1 MKAVVMA
8 GGEGTRLRPMT
19 SSMPKLLLPVVNRPI
34 MEHVLRLLK
43 RHGLTETVV
52 TVQFLASL
60 VRNYFGDGEE
70 LGMELT
76 YANEEKPLGTAGS
89 VKNAEEA
96 LKDDAFVVIS
106 GDALTDFD
114 LTDLINFH
122 KEKGA
127 LVTVCL
133 TRVPNPLEFGITI
146 VDEQGKVER
155 FLEKPTWGQVFS
167 DTVNTGIYV
176 MEPEVFDYVE
186 ADVSVDWSG
195 DVFPQ
200 LMKEGKPVYGYIAEG
215 YWEDVGTHESYVK
228 AQADVLEGKVDVE
241 IDGFEI
247 SPGVWVAEGAE
258 VHPDAV
264 LRGPLYI
271 GDYAKVEADVEM
283 REHTVIGSNVVVKSG
298 AFLHKAV
305 VHDNVYIGQHSNLR
319 GCVIGKNT
327 DIMRAARVEDG
338 AVIGDECLV
347 GEESIIQGNVRV
359 YPFKTIEAGA
369 FVNTS
374 VIWESR
380 GRRIS
385 SAPAASPAS
394 STWRSPGTRRAAR
407 GAYATTLKKGSTVT
421 TARDHSR
428 GARALKRAVISALQ
442 ASAIDVRDLENV
454 PLPVARQQ
462 TARGSAG
469 GIMIRTTPGVPDSVD
484 IMFFDERGADLS
496 QASQRKLDRVYAR
509 QEYRRAFPGEIG
521 DLHFPSSV
529 FDSYTG
535 SLLRNV
541 DTTGIAEA
549 GLKVVVDASNGSAGL
564 VLPSLLG
571 RLGVDSLTIN
581 PGLDESRPTETRDA
595 RRSGL
600 VRLGEIV
607 ASARAAFGVR
617 FDPVGERLSLVDEK
631 GRIVEDDRAL
641 LVMLDLVA
649 AERRSGRVALPVTTT
664 RIAEQVAAYHGTQV
678 EWTTTSPDDLT
689 RVGRDEGTIFGG
701 DGRGGF
707 IIPEFSSVFDGAA
720 AFVRLI
726 GLVARTQLTLSQIDA
741 RIPRAHVL
749 KRDLATPWAVKG
761 LVMRR
766 VVEEAGDR
774 SVDTTDGVRVV
785 EADGRWVMVLPDP
798 AEAVTHLWAEGPT
811 TRRHSSCSTSGRP
824 SWTALVTEPSYGPV
838 GACHGR
844 RPVRRWGHSEV
855 GASTCDDV
863 RHAAAAPRSEQSLT
877 PREPEASR
885 CLHVAADERDGP
897 QPRRRIRG
905 GGGP

>member
-19 SSMPKLLLPVVNRPI
+19 ASMPKPLLPVANRPI

-60 VRNYFGDGEE
+60 VKNYFGDGEE
-70 LGMELT
+70 LGMDLT
-76 YANEEKPLGTAGS
+76 YAHEEKPLGTAGS
-89 VKNAEEA
+89 VKNAEDA
-96 LKDDAFVVIS
+96 LKNDSFLVIS

-114 LTDLINFH
+114 LTELIRYH
-122 KEKGA
+122 RERGA

-146 VDEQGKVER
+146 VDEDGRVDR

-186 ADVSVDWSG
+186 PDIPVDWSG
-195 DVFPQ
+195 DVFPR
-200 LMKEGKPVYGYIAEG
+200 LMKEGKPVFGYVAEG

-247 SPGVWVAEGAE
+247 SPGVWIAEGAE
-258 VHPDAV
+258 VHPDAK

-271 GDYAKVEADVEM
+271 GDYAKIEAGAEI
-283 REHTVIGSNVVVKSG
+283 REHTVIGSNVVVKSD

-305 VHDNVYIGQHSNLR
+305 VHDNVYIGPQTNLR
-319 GCVIGKNT
+319 GCVVGKNT
-327 DIMRAARVEDG
+327 DVMRAARIEDG

-347 GEESIIQGNVRV
+347 GEESIVQGNVRV
-359 YPFKTIEAGA
+359 YPFKTVEAGA

-374 VIWESR
+374 VIWE
-380 GRRIS
+380 
-385 SAPAASPAS
+385 
-394 STWRSPGTRRAAR
+394 AR
-407 GAYATTLKKGSTVT
+407 GQANLFGARGVSGILNVEITPELAVRLASAYATTLKKGSTVT

-469 GIMIRTTPGVPDSVD
+469 GVMIRTTPGVPDSVD

-496 QASQRKLDRVYAR
+496 QAGQRKLDRVYAR

-521 DLHFPSSV
+521 DLRFPASV
-529 FDSYTG
+529 FDAYTG
-535 SLLRNV
+535 SVLRAV
-541 DTTGIAEA
+541 DITGVAES
-549 GLKVVVDASNGSAGL
+549 GLKIVVDAANGSAGL

-571 RLGVDSLTIN
+571 RLGVDALTIN
-581 PGLDESRPTETRDA
+581 PGLDEARPTETAEA
-595 RRSGL
+595 RRAGL

-617 FDPVGERLSLVDEK
+617 FDPVGERLALVDER
-631 GRIVEDDRAL
+631 GRIIEDQRAL
-641 LVMLDLVA
+641 LVMLDLIA

-689 RVGRDEGTIFGG
+689 RVAHKESSVFGG
-701 DGRGGF
+701 DGQGAF
-707 IIPEFSSVFDGAA
+707 IVPEFSSVFDATA
-720 AFVRLI
+720 AFTRLI
-726 GLVARTQLTLSQIDA
+726 ALVARTQLSLSQIDA

-749 KRDLATPWAVKG
+749 RRDVATPWAIKG

-766 VVEEAGDR
+766 VVEAAGDR
-774 SVDTTDGVRVV
+774 TIDTTDGVRVV
-785 EADGRWVMVLPDP
+785 EPDGRWILVLPDP
-798 AEAVTHLWAEGPT
+798 AEAVTHLWAEGP
-811 TRRHSSCSTSGRP
+811 
-824 SWTALVTEPSYGPV
+824 
-838 GACHGR
+838 
-844 RPVRRWGHSEV
+844 
-855 GASTCDDV
+855 DD
-863 RHAAAAPRSEQSLT
+863 AAAQELLDHWSGVVDS
-877 PREPEASR
+877 
-885 CLHVAADERDGP
+885 ADR
-897 QPRRRIRG
+897 
-905 GGGP
+905 

>member
-19 SSMPKLLLPVVNRPI
+19 ASMPKPLLPVVNKPI
-34 MEHVLRLLK
+34 MEHVLKLLK

-60 VRNYFGDGEE
+60 VKNYFGDGEE
-70 LGMELT
+70 LGMELS
-76 YANEEKPLGTAGS
+76 YAHEEKPLGTAGS

-96 LKDDAFVVIS
+96 LKDDAFLVIS

-114 LTDLINFH
+114 LSDLIRFH
-122 KEKGA
+122 RERGA
-127 LVTVCL
+127 MVTVCL

-146 VDEQGKVER
+146 VDEDGKVDR

-186 ADVSVDWSG
+186 ADTSVDWSG
-195 DVFPQ
+195 DVFPR
-200 LMKEGKPVYGYIAEG
+200 LMEEGKPIYGYVAEG
-215 YWEDVGTHESYVK
+215 YWEDVGTHESYVQ

-241 IDGFEI
+241 RDGFEI

-258 VHPDAV
+258 VHPEAE

-271 GDYAKVEADVEM
+271 GDYAKVESGAEV
-283 REHTVIGSNVVVKSG
+283 REHSVIGSNVVVKSG
-298 AFLHKAV
+298 AFLHRAV
-305 VHDNVYIGQHSNLR
+305 VHDNVYVGPQSNLR

-327 DIMRAARVEDG
+327 DIMRASRIEDG
-338 AVIGDECLV
+338 AVVGDECFI
-347 GEESIIQGNVRV
+347 GEESIVQGNVRI

-380 GRRIS
+380 GQ
-385 SAPAASPAS
+385 AHLF
-394 STWRSPGTRRAAR
+394 GAR
-407 GAYATTLKKGSTVT
+407 GVSGILNVEITPELAVRLAGAYATTLKKGSTVC

-428 GARALKRAVISALQ
+428 GARALKRAIISALQ

-454 PLPVARQQ
+454 PLPVAREQ

-469 GIMIRTTPGVPDSVD
+469 GIMIRTTTGVPDSVD

-496 QASQRKLDRVYAR
+496 QAKQRKLDRVYAR

-521 DLHFPSSV
+521 DLSFPSSV
-529 FDSYTG
+529 YDSYTG
-535 SLLRNV
+535 SLLRAV
-541 DTTGIAEA
+541 DTTGIAES

-581 PGLDESRPTETRDA
+581 PGLDESRPTETA
-595 RRSGL
+595 ESRRAGL

-617 FDPVGERLSLVDEK
+617 FDPVGERISLVDEH

-678 EWTTTSPDDLT
+678 EWTTTSTDDLA
-689 RVGRDEGTIFGG
+689 RVSRDEATVFGG

-707 IIPEFSSVFDGAA
+707 IVPEFSSVFDGAA

-741 RIPRAHVL
+741 RIPQAHVSR
-749 KRDLATPWAVKG
+749 RDLPTPWAVKG
-761 LVMRR
+761 LVMRT
-766 VVEEAGDR
+766 VVEAAGDR

-785 EADGRWVMVLPDP
+785 ESDGRWVMVLPDP
-798 AEAVTHLWAEGPT
+798 AEAVTHLWAEGP
-811 TRRHSSCSTSGRP
+811 
-824 SWTALVTEPSYGPV
+824 
-838 GACHGR
+838 
-844 RPVRRWGHSEV
+844 
-855 GASTCDDV
+855 D
-863 RHAAAAPRSEQSLT
+863 
-877 PREPEASR
+877 EASAQA
-885 CLHVAADERDGP
+885 LLDEWAAVVDSAGH
-897 QPRRRIRG
+897 
-905 GGGP
+905 

>member
-19 SSMPKLLLPVVNRPI
+19 ASMPKPLLPVANRPI

-43 RHGLTETVV
+43 RHGLNETVV

-60 VRNYFGDGEE
+60 VKNYFGDGEE
-70 LGMELT
+70 LGMDLT
-76 YANEEKPLGTAGS
+76 YAHEEKPLGTAGS

-96 LKDDAFVVIS
+96 LRDDSFLVIS

-114 LTDLINFH
+114 LTDLVRFH
-122 KEKGA
+122 RERGA

-146 VDEQGKVER
+146 VDDEGRVER

-186 ADVSVDWSG
+186 PDTSVDWSG
-195 DVFPQ
+195 DVFPR
-200 LMKEGKPVYGYIAEG
+200 LMKEGRPIFGYVAEG

-247 SPGVWVAEGAE
+247 SPGVWIAEGAE
-258 VHPDAV
+258 VHPDAK
-264 LRGPLYI
+264 LRGPLYV
-271 GDYAKVEADVEM
+271 GDYAKIEAGSEV
-283 REHTVIGSNVVVKSG
+283 REHTVIGSNVVVKSD
-298 AFLHKAV
+298 AFLHRAV
-305 VHDNVYIGQHSNLR
+305 VHDNVYIGPGTNLR

-327 DIMRAARVEDG
+327 DVMRAARIEDG
-338 AVIGDECLV
+338 AVIGDECLI
-347 GEESIIQGNVRV
+347 GEESIVQGNVRV

-374 VIWESR
+374 VIWE
-380 GRRIS
+380 
-385 SAPAASPAS
+385 
-394 STWRSPGTRRAAR
+394 AR
-407 GAYATTLKKGSTVT
+407 GQAQLFGARGVSGILNVEITPELVVRLASAYATTLKKGSTVT

-469 GIMIRTTPGVPDSVD
+469 GVMIRTTPGVPDSVD

-496 QASQRKLDRVYAR
+496 QARQRKLDRVYAR

-521 DLHFPSSV
+521 DLRFPASV
-529 FDSYTG
+529 FDAYTG
-535 SLLRNV
+535 SVLRAV
-541 DTTGIAEA
+541 DTTGLSESGI
-549 GLKVVVDASNGSAGL
+549 KVVVDAANGSAGL

-571 RLGVDSLTIN
+571 RLGVDALTIN
-581 PGLDESRPTETRDA
+581 PGLDEARPTESAETRRA
-595 RRSGL
+595 GL

-617 FDPVGERLSLVDEK
+617 FDPVGERLALVDER
-631 GRIVEDDRAL
+631 GRIIEDQRAL
-641 LVMLDLVA
+641 LVMLDLIA
-649 AERRSGRVALPVTTT
+649 AERRGGRVALPVTTT

-678 EWTTTSPDDLT
+678 DWSTTSPDDLT
-689 RVGRDEGTIFGG
+689 RAAHLDDAVFGG
-701 DGRGGF
+701 DGRGGL
-707 IIPEFSSVFDGAA
+707 IVPEFSSVFDATA
-720 AFVRLI
+720 AFARLL
-726 GLVARTQLTLSQIDA
+726 GLVARTQLSLSQIDA
-741 RIPRAHVL
+741 RIPRAHVQR
-749 KRDLATPWAVKG
+749 RDVATPWAVKG

-766 VVEEAGDR
+766 VVEAAGDR

-785 EADGRWVMVLPDP
+785 EPDGRWVLVLPDP
-798 AEAVTHLWAEGPT
+798 AEAVTHLWAEGP
-811 TRRHSSCSTSGRP
+811 
-824 SWTALVTEPSYGPV
+824 
-838 GACHGR
+838 
-844 RPVRRWGHSEV
+844 
-855 GASTCDDV
+855 DD
-863 RHAAAAPRSEQSLT
+863 AAAQELLDDW
-877 PREPEASR
+877 SR
-885 CLHVAADERDGP
+885 VVEGAEG
-897 QPRRRIRG
+897 
-905 GGGP
+905 

>member
-19 SSMPKLLLPVVNRPI
+19 ASMPKPLLPVANRPI

-43 RHGLTETVV
+43 RHGLNETVV

-70 LGMELT
+70 LDMELT

-96 LKDDAFVVIS
+96 LRDDSFLVIS

-114 LTDLINFH
+114 LTDLIRFH
-122 KEKGA
+122 KEQGA
-127 LVTVCL
+127 MVTVCL

-146 VDEQGKVER
+146 LDDEGKVER

-186 ADVSVDWSG
+186 SDVSVDWSG

-200 LMKEGKPVYGYIAEG
+200 MLKEGKPIYGYVAEG

-271 GDYAKVEADVEM
+271 GDYAKIEGDVEI
-283 REHTVIGSNVVVKSG
+283 REHSVIGSNVVVRSG
-298 AFLHKAV
+298 AFLHRAV
-305 VHDNVYIGQHSNLR
+305 VHDNVYVGQQSNLR

-327 DIMRAARVEDG
+327 DVMRASRIEDG
-338 AVIGDECLV
+338 AVVGDECFI
-347 GEESIIQGNVRV
+347 GEESIVLGTVRI

-369 FVNTS
+369 FVNDS

-380 GRRIS
+380 GQARLFGARGIS
-385 SAPAASPAS
+385 GILNVEITPELCVRLA
-394 STWRSPGTRRAAR
+394 

-469 GIMIRTTPGVPDSVD
+469 GIMIRTSPGRPDSVD
-484 IMFFDERGADLS
+484 IMFFDARGADLS
-496 QASQRKLDRVYAR
+496 QAGQRKLDRVYAR

-529 FDSYTG
+529 YDSYTG
-535 SLLRNV
+535 SVLRSV
-541 DTTGIAEA
+541 DTAGVAES

-581 PGLDESRPTETRDA
+581 PGLDESRPTETVDA
-595 RRSGL
+595 RRAGL

-607 ASARAAFGVR
+607 ASARADFGVR
-617 FDPVGERLSLVDEK
+617 FDPVGERLSLVDER
-631 GRIVEDDRAL
+631 GRIIEDQRAL
-641 LVMLDLVA
+641 LVMLDLIA
-649 AERRSGRVALPVTTT
+649 SERRSGRVALPVTTT

-689 RVGRDEGTIFGG
+689 RVCRDEATAFAG

-707 IIPEFSSVFDGAA
+707 IVPEFSSVFDGVAS
-720 AFVRLI
+720 FVRLI
-726 GLVARTQLTLSQIDA
+726 GLVARTQLTLSEIDA
-741 RIPRAHVL
+741 RIPRAHVQR
-749 KRDLATPWAVKG
+749 RDLATPWAVKG
-761 LVMRR
+761 LVMRT
-766 VVEEAGDR
+766 VVEAAGDR
-774 SVDTTDGVRVV
+774 YVDTTDGVRVV
-785 EADGRWVMVLPDP
+785 ESDGRWALVLPDP
-798 AEAVTHLWAEGPT
+798 SEAVTHLWAEGPDDA
-811 TRRHSSCSTSGRP
+811 SSQSLLDE
-824 SWTALVTEPSYGPV
+824 W
-838 GACHGR
+838 
-844 RPVRRWGHSEV
+844 
-855 GASTCDDV
+855 
-863 RHAAAAPRSEQSLT
+863 AAAVDNA
-877 PREPEASR
+877 
-885 CLHVAADERDGP
+885 GK
-897 QPRRRIRG
+897 
-905 GGGP
+905 

>member
-19 SSMPKLLLPVVNRPI
+19 SSMPKPLLPVANRPI

-43 RHGLTETVV
+43 RHGLNETVV

-96 LKDDAFVVIS
+96 LKDDAFLVIS

-114 LTDLINFH
+114 LSDLIAFH

-127 LVTVCL
+127 MVTVCL

-146 VDEQGKVER
+146 VDEEGKVER

-200 LMKEGKPVYGYIAEG
+200 LMKEGKPIYGYIAEG

-228 AQADVLEGKVDVE
+228 AQADVLEGKVDVD

-264 LRGPLYI
+264 LRGPLFI
-271 GDYAKVEADVEM
+271 GDYAKVEAGAEI

-305 VHDNVYIGQHSNLR
+305 IHDNVYIGEQCNLR

-327 DIMRAARVEDG
+327 DIMRAARIEDG

-347 GEESIIQGNVRV
+347 GEESIVQGNVRV

-380 GRRIS
+380 GQAHLRRQGCHRH
-385 SAPAASPAS
+385 PE
-394 STWRSPGTRRAAR
+394 RGDHPGSGRAAGR
-407 GAYATTLKKGSTVT
+407 CVRDDPEEGSTVT

-469 GIMIRTTPGVPDSVD
+469 GIMIRTSPGVPDSVD

-496 QASQRKLDRVYAR
+496 QAGQRKLDRVYAR

-521 DLHFPSSV
+521 DLHFPASV

-541 DTTGIAEA
+541 DITGIADSN
-549 GLKVVVDASNGSAGL
+549 LKVVIDASNGSSGL

-571 RLGVDSLTIN
+571 RLGVDALTIN
-581 PGLDESRPTETRDA
+581 PGLDESRPTESADT
-595 RRSGL
+595 RRSGM

-617 FDPVGERLSLVDEK
+617 FDPVGERLSLVDER
-631 GRIVEDDRAL
+631 GRIIEDDRAL

-689 RVGRDEGTIFGG
+689 RVGREETTIFGG

-707 IIPEFSSVFDGAA
+707 IIPEFSSVFDGSAA
-720 AFVRLI
+720 LVRLV

-741 RIPRAHVL
+741 RIPKAHVL

-766 VVEEAGDR
+766 VVEAAGER
-774 SVDTTDGVRVV
+774 HVDTTDGVRVV
-785 EADGRWVMVLPDP
+785 ETDGRWVMVLPDP
-798 AEAVTHLWAEGPT
+798 AEAVTHLWAEGPDDA
-811 TRRHSSCSTSGRP
+811 SAQ
-824 SWTALVTEPSYGPV
+824 AL
-838 GACHGR
+838 
-844 RPVRRWGHSEV
+844 
-855 GASTCDDV
+855 
-863 RHAAAAPRSEQSLT
+863 L
-877 PREPEASR
+877 
-885 CLHVAADERDGP
+885 DEWSAVVDSAG
-897 QPRRRIRG
+897 Q
-905 GGGP
+905 

>member
-19 SSMPKLLLPVVNRPI
+19 ASMPKPLLPVVNRPI

-60 VRNYFGDGEE
+60 VKNYFGDGED
-70 LGMELT
+70 LGMDLT
-76 YANEEKPLGTAGS
+76 YAHEEKPLGTAGS

-96 LKDDAFVVIS
+96 LKDAPFLVIS

-114 LTDLINFH
+114 LSDLIRFH
-122 KEKGA
+122 RERGA
-127 LVTVCL
+127 MVTVCL

-146 VDEQGKVER
+146 VDDDGRVER

-176 MEPEVFDYVE
+176 MEPQVFDYVE
-186 ADVSVDWSG
+186 AGVSVDWSG
-195 DVFPQ
+195 DVFPR
-200 LMKEGKPVYGYIAEG
+200 LMKEGHPVYGYIAEG

-247 SPGVWVAEGAE
+247 SPGVWIAEGAE
-258 VHPDAV
+258 VHPDAK

-271 GDYAKVEADVEM
+271 GDYAKVEAGSEI
-283 REHTVIGSNVVVKSG
+283 REHSVIGSNVVVKSD
-298 AFLHKAV
+298 AFLHRAV
-305 VHDNVYIGQHSNLR
+305 VHDNVYIGPQTNLR
-319 GCVIGKNT
+319 GCVVGKNT
-327 DIMRAARVEDG
+327 DVMRAARIEDG

-347 GEESIIQGNVRV
+347 GEESIVQGNVRV
-359 YPFKTIEAGA
+359 YPFKTVEAGA

-380 GRRIS
+380 GQ
-385 SAPAASPAS
+385 AQLF
-394 STWRSPGTRRAAR
+394 GAR
-407 GAYATTLKKGSTVT
+407 GVSGILNVEITPELAVRLASAYATTLKKGSTVT

-469 GIMIRTTPGVPDSVD
+469 GVMIRTTPGRSDSVD

-496 QASQRKLDRVYAR
+496 QAGQRKLDRVYAR

-521 DLHFPSSV
+521 DLRFPASV
-529 FDSYTG
+529 FDAYTG
-535 SLLRNV
+535 SVLRAV
-541 DTTGIAEA
+541 DTTGVAES
-549 GLKVVVDASNGSAGL
+549 GLKIVVDAANGSAGL

-571 RLGVDSLTIN
+571 RLGVDALTIN
-581 PGLDESRPTETRDA
+581 PGLDEARPTESADA
-595 RRSGL
+595 RRAGL

-607 ASARAAFGVR
+607 SSARAAFGVR
-617 FDPVGERLSLVDEK
+617 FDPVGERLALVDER
-631 GRIVEDDRAL
+631 GRIIEDQRAL

-678 EWTTTSPDDLT
+678 EWTTTSPHDLT
-689 RVGRDEGTIFGG
+689 HAAHKEGSVFGG
-701 DGRGGF
+701 DGQGGF
-707 IIPEFSSVFDGAA
+707 IIPEFSSVFDATA
-720 AFVRLI
+720 AFARLI
-726 GLVARTQLTLSQIDA
+726 GLVARTQLSLSQIDA

-749 KRDLATPWAVKG
+749 RRDIATPWAVKG
-761 LVMRR
+761 LVMRS
-766 VVEEAGDR
+766 VVEAAGER

-785 EADGRWVMVLPDP
+785 EPDGRWVLVLPDP
-798 AEAVTHLWAEGPT
+798 AEAVTHLWAEGP
-811 TRRHSSCSTSGRP
+811 
-824 SWTALVTEPSYGPV
+824 
-838 GACHGR
+838 
-844 RPVRRWGHSEV
+844 
-855 GASTCDDV
+855 DD
-863 RHAAAAPRSEQSLT
+863 AAASELLDTWS
-877 PREPEASR
+877 S
-885 CLHVAADERDGP
+885 VVDGADR
-897 QPRRRIRG
+897 
-905 GGGP
+905 

>member
-19 SSMPKLLLPVVNRPI
+19 SSMPKPLLPVANRPI

-43 RHGLTETVV
+43 RHGLNETVV

-70 LGMELT
+70 LDMELN

-96 LKDDAFVVIS
+96 LKDDSFLVIS

-114 LTDLINFH
+114 LTELIDYH
-122 KEKGA
+122 KRKGA
-127 LVTVCL
+127 FVTVCL
-133 TRVPNPLEFGITI
+133 TRVPNHLEFGITI
-146 VDEQGKVER
+146 VDDDGRVER

-176 MEPEVFDYVE
+176 MEPEVFDYVDP
-186 ADVSVDWSG
+186 DVSVDWSG

-200 LMKEGKPVYGYIAEG
+200 LMKEGKPVYGFIAEG

-228 AQADVLEGKVDVE
+228 AQADVLEGKVAVE
-241 IDGFEI
+241 MDGFEI

-264 LRGPLYI
+264 LRGPLFI
-271 GDYAKVEADVEM
+271 GDYAKVEANTEI
-283 REHTVIGSNVVVKSG
+283 REHSVIGSNVVVKSG
-298 AFLHKAV
+298 AFLHRAV
-305 VHDNVYIGQHSNLR
+305 VHDNVYIGPQANLR

-327 DIMRAARVEDG
+327 DVMRAARIEDG

-347 GEESIIQGNVRV
+347 GEESIVQGNVRV
-359 YPFKTIEAGA
+359 YPFKTVEAGA

-380 GRRIS
+380 GQ
-385 SAPAASPAS
+385 AHLF
-394 STWRSPGTRRAAR
+394 GAR
-407 GAYATTLKKGSTVT
+407 GVSGILNVEITPELAVRLAGAYATTLKKGSSVT

-428 GARALKRAVISALQ
+428 GARALKRAMISALQ
-442 ASAIDVRDLENV
+442 TSAIDVRDLENV

-469 GIMIRTTPGVPDSVD
+469 GIMIRTTPGVQDNVD

-496 QASQRKLDRVYAR
+496 QAAQRKLDRIFAR

-521 DLHFPSSV
+521 DLTFPASV
-529 FDSYTG
+529 YDSYTG
-535 SLLRNV
+535 SLLRSV
-541 DTTGIAEA
+541 DTTGVAEA
-549 GLKVVVDASNGSAGL
+549 GLKVVVDAAGGSAGL

-571 RLGVDSLTIN
+571 RLGVDALTIN
-581 PGLDESRPTETRDA
+581 PCLDESRPTETPEE

-600 VRLGEIV
+600 LRLGDIV
-607 ASARAAFGVR
+607 ASARAAFGIR
-617 FDPVGERLSLVDEK
+617 FDPVGERLSLVDER
-631 GRIVEDDRAL
+631 GAIIEDDRAL
-641 LVMLDLVA
+641 LVMLDLIA

-678 EWTTTSPDDLT
+678 EWTTTSPHDLT
-689 RVGRDEGTIFGG
+689 RVCRDETTVFGG
-701 DGRGGF
+701 DGQGGY
-707 IIPEFSSVFDGAA
+707 ITPEFSSVFDGSA

-726 GLVARTQLTLSQIDA
+726 GLVARAQLTLSQIDA

-749 KRDLATPWAVKG
+749 RHDLATPWAVKG
-761 LVMRR
+761 LVMRT
-766 VVEEAGDR
+766 VVEAAGER
-774 SVDTTDGVRVV
+774 FVDTTDGIRVV
-785 EADGRWVMVLPDP
+785 ESDGRWVMVLPDP
-798 AEAVTHLWAEGPT
+798 AEAITHLWAEGP
-811 TRRHSSCSTSGRP
+811 
-824 SWTALVTEPSYGPV
+824 
-838 GACHGR
+838 
-844 RPVRRWGHSEV
+844 
-855 GASTCDDV
+855 D
-863 RHAAAAPRSEQSLT
+863 
-877 PREPEASR
+877 EASAQA
-885 CLHVAADERDGP
+885 LLDEWSAVVDSAGR
-897 QPRRRIRG
+897 
-905 GGGP
+905 

>member
-1 MKAVVMA
+1 MKAVLMA

-19 SSMPKLLLPVVNRPI
+19 ASMPKPLLPVANRPI

-43 RHGLTETVV
+43 RHGLTETVI

-60 VRNYFGDGEE
+60 VKNYFGDGEE
-70 LGMELT
+70 LGMDLT

-89 VKNAEEA
+89 VKNAEAA
-96 LKDDAFVVIS
+96 LKDDAFLVIS

-114 LTDLINFH
+114 LTDLIRSH
-122 KEKGA
+122 RERGA
-127 LVTVCL
+127 MVTVCL

-146 VDEQGKVER
+146 VDDDGRVER

-186 ADVSVDWSG
+186 SGVPVDWSS
-195 DVFPQ
+195 DVFPK
-200 LMKEGKPVYGYIAEG
+200 LMAEGRPIHGYVAEG
-215 YWEDVGTHESYVK
+215 YWEDVGTLESYVK
-228 AQADVLEGKVDVE
+228 AQADVLERKVEVE

-247 SPGVWVAEGAE
+247 SPGVWTAEGAE
-258 VHPDAV
+258 VHPDAR

-271 GDYAKVEADVEM
+271 GDYAKVEAGAEI
-283 REHTVIGSNVVVKSG
+283 REHSIIGSNVIVKAD
-298 AFLHKAV
+298 AFLHRAV
-305 VHDNVYIGQHSNLR
+305 VHDNVYIGQQSNLR
-319 GCVIGKNT
+319 GCVIGRNT
-327 DIMRAARVEDG
+327 DIMRAARIEDG
-338 AVIGDECLV
+338 AVIGDECLI
-347 GEESIIQGNVRV
+347 GEESIVQGNVRV
-359 YPFKTIEAGA
+359 YPFKTVEAGA

-380 GRRIS
+380 GQ
-385 SAPAASPAS
+385 AHLF
-394 STWRSPGTRRAAR
+394 GAR
-407 GAYATTLKKGSTVT
+407 GVSGILNVEITPELAVRLASAYATTLKKGAMVT

-469 GIMIRTTPGVPDSVD
+469 GVMIRTTPGVPDSVD

-496 QASQRKLDRVYAR
+496 QAGQRKLDRVYAR
-509 QEYRRAFPGEIG
+509 QEFRRAFPGEIG
-521 DLHFPSSV
+521 DLRFPASV

-535 SLLRNV
+535 SVLRSV
-541 DTTGIAEA
+541 DATGVSEA
-549 GLKVVVDASNGSAGL
+549 GLKVVVDAANGSAGL

-571 RLGVDSLTIN
+571 RLGVEALTVN
-581 PGLDESRPTETRDA
+581 PGLDESRPTETAEERQA
-595 RRSGL
+595 GL

-617 FDPVGERLSLVDEK
+617 FDPVGERLALVDDR
-631 GRIVEDDRAL
+631 GQVIDDQRAL

-678 EWTTTSPDDLT
+678 AWTTTSPDDLT
-689 RVGRDEGTIFGG
+689 RAGHQDGAIFGG

-707 IIPEFSSVFDGAA
+707 IIPEFSSVFDAA
-720 AFVRLI
+720 AALTRLT
-726 GLVARTQLTLSQIDA
+726 GLVARTQLSLSQIEA

-749 KRDLATPWAVKG
+749 RCDVATPWAVKG
-761 LVMRR
+761 MVMRR
-766 VVEEAGDR
+766 VVEAAGER

-785 EADGRWVMVLPDP
+785 EPDGRWVMVLPDP
-798 AEAVTHLWAEGPT
+798 AEAVTHLWAEGPDDEAAQALLDT
-811 TRRHSSCSTSGRP
+811 WCEVVDSSDR
-824 SWTALVTEPSYGPV
+824 
-838 GACHGR
+838 
-844 RPVRRWGHSEV
+844 
-855 GASTCDDV
+855 
-863 RHAAAAPRSEQSLT
+863 
-877 PREPEASR
+877 
-885 CLHVAADERDGP
+885 
-897 QPRRRIRG
+897 
-905 GGGP
+905 

>member
-19 SSMPKLLLPVVNRPI
+19 SSMPKPLLPVANRPI

-43 RHGLTETVV
+43 RHGLNETVV

-60 VRNYFGDGEE
+60 VKNYFGDGEE

-96 LKDDAFVVIS
+96 LKDDTFLVIS

-114 LTDLINFH
+114 LTDLIAFH
-122 KEKGA
+122 KEKGG

-146 VDEQGKVER
+146 VDEGGQVER

-200 LMKEGKPVYGYIAEG
+200 LMKEGKPIYGYVAEG

-228 AQADVLEGKVDVE
+228 AQADVLERKVDVE

-264 LRGPLYI
+264 LRGPVYI
-271 GDYAKVEADVEM
+271 GDYAKIEAGAEL
-283 REHTVIGSNVVVKSG
+283 REHTVVGSNVVVKTG
-298 AFLHKAV
+298 AFLHRAV
-305 VHDNVYIGQHSNLR
+305 IHDNVYIGQHCNLR
-319 GCVIGKNT
+319 GCVVGKNT
-327 DIMRAARVEDG
+327 DIMRAARIEDG

-380 GRRIS
+380 GQ
-385 SAPAASPAS
+385 AHLF
-394 STWRSPGTRRAAR
+394 GAR
-407 GAYATTLKKGSTVT
+407 GVSGILNVEITPELAVRLAGAYATTLKKGSTVT

-469 GIMIRTTPGVPDSVD
+469 GIMIRTSPGVPDSVD

-496 QASQRKLDRVYAR
+496 QARQRKLDRVYAR

-541 DTTGIAEA
+541 DTTGIAAA

-571 RLGVDSLTIN
+571 RLGVDALTIN
-581 PGLDESRPTETRDA
+581 PGLDESRPTESADT

-607 ASARAAFGVR
+607 SSARAAFGVR
-617 FDPVGERLSLVDEK
+617 FDPVGERLSLVDER

-641 LVMLDLVA
+641 LVLLDLVA

-664 RIAEQVAAYHGTQV
+664 RVAEQVAAYHGTQV

-689 RVGRDEGTIFGG
+689 RVGRQEGTIFGG

-707 IIPEFSSVFDGAA
+707 IVPEFSSVFDGSA

-749 KRDLATPWAVKG
+749 RRDLATPWAVKG

-766 VVEEAGDR
+766 VVEAAGDR
-774 SVDTTDGVRVV
+774 DVDTTDGVRVV

-798 AEAVTHLWAEGPT
+798 AEAVTHLWAEGPDDA
-811 TRRHSSCSTSGRP
+811 SAQALLDEWSTVVDS
-824 SWTALVTEPSYGPV
+824 A
-838 GACHGR
+838 
-844 RPVRRWGHSEV
+844 GH
-855 GASTCDDV
+855 
-863 RHAAAAPRSEQSLT
+863 
-877 PREPEASR
+877 
-885 CLHVAADERDGP
+885 
-897 QPRRRIRG
+897 
-905 GGGP
+905 

>member
-19 SSMPKLLLPVVNRPI
+19 ASMPKPLLPVANRPI

-43 RHGLTETVV
+43 RHGLNETVV

-70 LGMELT
+70 LDMELT

-96 LKDDAFVVIS
+96 LRDDSFLVIS

-114 LTDLINFH
+114 LTDLIRFH
-122 KEKGA
+122 KEQGA
-127 LVTVCL
+127 MVTVCL

-146 VDEQGKVER
+146 LDDEGKVER

-186 ADVSVDWSG
+186 SDVSVDWSG
-195 DVFPQ
+195 DVFPRM
-200 LMKEGKPVYGYIAEG
+200 LKEGKPIYGYVAEG

-264 LRGPLYI
+264 LRGPLYV
-271 GDYAKVEADVEM
+271 GDYAKIEGDVEI
-283 REHTVIGSNVVVKSG
+283 REHSVIGSNVVVRSG
-298 AFLHKAV
+298 AFLHRAV
-305 VHDNVYIGQHSNLR
+305 VHDNVYVGQQSNLR

-327 DIMRAARVEDG
+327 DVMRASRIEDG
-338 AVIGDECLV
+338 AVVGDECFI
-347 GEESIIQGNVRV
+347 GEESIVLGNVRI

-369 FVNTS
+369 FVNDS

-380 GRRIS
+380 GQARLFGARGIS
-385 SAPAASPAS
+385 GILNVEITPELCVRLA
-394 STWRSPGTRRAAR
+394 

-469 GIMIRTTPGVPDSVD
+469 GIMIRTSPGRPDSVD
-484 IMFFDERGADLS
+484 IMFFDARGADLS
-496 QASQRKLDRVYAR
+496 QAGQRKLDRVYAR

-529 FDSYTG
+529 YDSYTG
-535 SLLRNV
+535 SVLRAV
-541 DTTGIAEA
+541 DTTSVAES

-581 PGLDESRPTETRDA
+581 PGLDESRPTETVDA
-595 RRSGL
+595 RRAGL

-607 ASARAAFGVR
+607 ASARADFGVR
-617 FDPVGERLSLVDEK
+617 FDPVGERLSLVDER
-631 GRIVEDDRAL
+631 GRIIEDQRAL
-641 LVMLDLVA
+641 LVMLDLIA
-649 AERRSGRVALPVTTT
+649 SERRSGRVALPVTTT

-689 RVGRDEGTIFGG
+689 RVCRDEATAFAG

-707 IIPEFSSVFDGAA
+707 IVPEFSSVFDGVAS
-720 AFVRLI
+720 FVRLI
-726 GLVARTQLTLSQIDA
+726 GLVARTQLTLSEIDA
-741 RIPRAHVL
+741 RIPRAHVQR
-749 KRDLATPWAVKG
+749 RDLATPWAVKG
-761 LVMRR
+761 LVMRT
-766 VVEEAGDR
+766 VVEAAGDR
-774 SVDTTDGVRVV
+774 YVDTTDGVRVV
-785 EADGRWVMVLPDP
+785 ESDGRWALVLPDP
-798 AEAVTHLWAEGPT
+798 SEAVTHLWAEGPDDA
-811 TRRHSSCSTSGRP
+811 SSQSLLDE
-824 SWTALVTEPSYGPV
+824 W
-838 GACHGR
+838 
-844 RPVRRWGHSEV
+844 
-855 GASTCDDV
+855 
-863 RHAAAAPRSEQSLT
+863 AAAVDNA
-877 PREPEASR
+877 
-885 CLHVAADERDGP
+885 GK
-897 QPRRRIRG
+897 
-905 GGGP
+905 

>member
-19 SSMPKLLLPVVNRPI
+19 ASMPKPLLPVANRPI

-60 VRNYFGDGEE
+60 VKNYFGDGEE
-70 LGMELT
+70 LGMDLT
-76 YANEEKPLGTAGS
+76 YAHEEKPLGTAGS

-96 LKDDAFVVIS
+96 LRSDSFLVIS

-114 LTDLINFH
+114 LTDLIRFH
-122 KEKGA
+122 RERGA

-146 VDEQGKVER
+146 VDDEGRVER

-186 ADVSVDWSG
+186 PDIPVDWSG
-195 DVFPQ
+195 DVFPK
-200 LMKEGKPVYGYIAEG
+200 LMKEGKPIFGYVAEG

-228 AQADVLEGKVDVE
+228 AQADVLEGKVEVE

-247 SPGVWVAEGAE
+247 SPGVWIAEGAE
-258 VHPDAV
+258 VHADAK
-264 LRGPLYI
+264 LRGPLYV
-271 GDYAKVEADVEM
+271 GDYAKIEAGAEI
-283 REHTVIGSNVVVKSG
+283 REHTVIGSNVVVKAD
-298 AFLHKAV
+298 AFLHRAV
-305 VHDNVYIGQHSNLR
+305 VHDNVYIGPQTNLR

-327 DIMRAARVEDG
+327 DVMRAARIEDG

-347 GEESIIQGNVRV
+347 GEESIVQGNVRV

-374 VIWESR
+374 VIWE
-380 GRRIS
+380 
-385 SAPAASPAS
+385 
-394 STWRSPGTRRAAR
+394 AR
-407 GAYATTLKKGSTVT
+407 GQAQLFGARGVSGILNVEITPELAVRLASAYATTLKKGSTVT

-469 GIMIRTTPGVPDSVD
+469 GVMIRTTPGVPDSVD

-496 QASQRKLDRVYAR
+496 QAGQRKLDRVYAR

-521 DLHFPSSV
+521 DLRFPASV
-529 FDSYTG
+529 FDAYTG
-535 SLLRNV
+535 SVMREV
-541 DTTGIAEA
+541 DTTGVAES
-549 GLKVVVDASNGSAGL
+549 GLKIVVDAANGSAGL

-571 RLGVDSLTIN
+571 RLGVDALTIN
-581 PGLDESRPTETRDA
+581 PGLNEARPTETAEA
-595 RRSGL
+595 RRAGL

-607 ASARAAFGVR
+607 SSARAAFGVR
-617 FDPVGERLSLVDEK
+617 FDPVGERLSLVDER
-631 GRIVEDDRAL
+631 GRIVEDQRAL
-641 LVMLDLVA
+641 LVMLDLIA

-689 RVGRDEGTIFGG
+689 RVAHKEGSVFGG
-701 DGRGGF
+701 DGQGGF
-707 IIPEFSSVFDGAA
+707 IVPEFSSVFDATA
-720 AFVRLI
+720 AFARLI
-726 GLVARTQLTLSQIDA
+726 GLVARTQLSLSQIDA

-749 KRDLATPWAVKG
+749 KRDVITPWAIKG

-766 VVEEAGDR
+766 VVEAAGER

-785 EADGRWVMVLPDP
+785 EPDGRWVLVLPDP
-798 AEAVTHLWAEGPT
+798 AEAVTHLWAEGPDDA
-811 TRRHSSCSTSGRP
+811 
-824 SWTALVTEPSYGPV
+824 TA
-838 GACHGR
+838 
-844 RPVRRWGHSEV
+844 SE
-855 GASTCDDV
+855 
-863 RHAAAAPRSEQSLT
+863 L
-877 PREPEASR
+877 
-885 CLHVAADERDGP
+885 LDEWSVIVDSAER
-897 QPRRRIRG
+897 
-905 GGGP
+905 